1 MKIILFFCGF
11 LLSALNVAA
20 QISGQPVNL
29 FGNKKLVQVNV
40 NTRETNYAG
49 KKALEVAGNGV
60 TSETTFVKLNDFLF
74 KDGIIEVEL
83 SGQPGAGSS
92 DQARGFVGLA
102 FRINNDNS
110 KFECIYIRPTNGRAD
125 DQVRRNHSVQY
136 MSFPD
141 FPWHKLRK
149 EFPEKYESYVDL
161 VPGAWTKVKI
171 EVKGASAKLY
181 VHGNTQ
187 PTLIVNDLKLGADV
201 AGSIGLWIGPGTL
214 AHFSGLHLKQ

>member
-1 MKIILFFCGF
+1 MKTILFFCSF
-11 LLSALNVAA
+11 LLSVLNVAA
-20 QISGQPVNL
+20 QISRQPIRL

-49 KKALEVAGNGV
+49 KKALEVTGNGV
-60 TSETTFVKLNDFLF
+60 TAETTFVKLNDFLF

-110 KFECIYIRPTNGRAD
+110 KFECIYIRPTNGRSD

-136 MSFPD
+136 ISFPD

-161 VPGAWTKVKI
+161 APGEWTKVKI

-187 PTLIVNDLKLGADV
+187 PALIVNDLKLGADV